1 MSTRWGQRYGGPRI
15 GPFAAGVAPED
26 VALADCGFPSKG
38 HGPSFDAL
46 HPGRYLRIQQ
56 QFYSDRLD
64 HGASLIGGQYES
76 ESAEACQR
84 GGQDQRPEL
93 AMIGLRRLSDQ
104 PPEHRHDGLLEP
116 VLRTVI
122 DWVTLGQVVNPDRWF
137 VAYSLRQRRV
147 GKGALCA
154 VPGRTRWLCPPAPI
168 ASARSD
174 DIGASLRVLWNH
186 QKPSDATPKLAA
198 YCVRCGAESV
208 AGPARGGGV
217 AVDGRA

>member
-1 MSTRWGQRYGGPRI
+1 MAGRVSAHLPPASRQRMSRLPIADFPRRVTDRRLMRYTLAATFVSNSSFTAI
-15 GPFAAGVAPED
+15 GWTTV
-26 VALADCGFPSKG
+26 L
-38 HGPSFDAL
+38 
-46 HPGRYLRIQQ
+46 I
-56 QFYSDRLD
+56 
-64 HGASLIGGQYES
+64 SLIGGQYES

-186 QKPSDATPKLAA
+186 QKPSDDTPKLAA